1 MSKLETIELELHE
14 SEGYAILY
22 LNRPNQLNALN
33 FQLASDFCSAI
44 TEVSKKEAIRCLIVT
59 GKGKAFCAGG
69 DLVEFQKAKDT
80 TTFIANLAKKFHEGI
95 TLLKSLNA
103 PSIAAV
109 NGSCFGVG
117 LSLAC
122 ACDLRACSEDAKFA
136 VAFTSVGLSPD
147 SSLTF
152 HLPKIVGL
160 SVANEMAILN
170 RVLDANEAK
179 QCNLVSQII
188 FPKES
193 FLEEVKKLAKKI
205 GQGPT
210 LAFGSTKELLIKSYY
225 NDLDTHLEEELEHV
239 KKNAG
244 REDFKE
250 GIKSF
255 FEKRKRIFKGK

>member
-1 MSKLETIELELHE
+1 MSKFETVALELHDSE
-14 SEGYAILY
+14 SYAILY

-33 FQLASDFCSAI
+33 FQLASDFCSAM
-44 TEVSKKEAIRCLIVT
+44 TEISKNKAIRCLIIT

-69 DLVEFQKAKDT
+69 DLVEFQKAKDPSA
-80 TTFIANLAKKFHEGI
+80 FISNLARKFHEGI
-95 TLLKSLNA
+95 KLLKSLNA

-170 RVLDANEAK
+170 RVLDAKEAK
-179 QCNLVSQII
+179 QYNLVSQVITL
-188 FPKES
+188 KEL
-193 FLEEVKKLAKKI
+193 FLEEIKKLAIKI
-205 GQGPT
+205 GQGAT
-210 LAFGSTKELLIKSYY
+210 LAFGSTKKLYIKSFS
-225 NDLDTHLEEELEHV
+225 NDLETHLEEELKYV
-239 KKNAG
+239 KENAS

-250 GIKSF
+250 GIMGF
-255 FEKRKRIFKGK
+255 FEKRKPIFKGK